1 LLQLPGGVAAWAGA
15 QVAGA
20 FATLALGGAIFTA
33 LCLAGARWFGDE
45 PMRGVVDRL
54 VRGARRWVRRAG

>member
-1 LLQLPGGVAAWAGA
+1 
-15 QVAGA
+15 
-20 FATLALGGAIFTA
+20 LGGAIFTA